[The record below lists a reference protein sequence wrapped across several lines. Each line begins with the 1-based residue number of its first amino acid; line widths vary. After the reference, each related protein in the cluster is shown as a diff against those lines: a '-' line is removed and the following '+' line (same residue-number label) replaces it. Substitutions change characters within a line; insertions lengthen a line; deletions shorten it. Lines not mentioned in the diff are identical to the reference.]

1 MRDTFLLA
9 KIVAPIFNLVNA
21 VPIKQATL
29 NQLWAA
35 TSTKAESGKYYD
47 PVGQKS
53 EGSQLSGDMT
63 LAGKLWQWTEE
74 ELSGA
79 GLKDD

>member
-1 MRDTFLLA
+1 M
-9 KIVAPIFNLVNA
+9 APIFNLINA
-21 VPIKQATL
+21 APIKQATL

-35 TSTKAESGKYYD
+35 TSTKAESREYYG

-53 EGSQLSGDMT
+53 EGSQLSRDMT